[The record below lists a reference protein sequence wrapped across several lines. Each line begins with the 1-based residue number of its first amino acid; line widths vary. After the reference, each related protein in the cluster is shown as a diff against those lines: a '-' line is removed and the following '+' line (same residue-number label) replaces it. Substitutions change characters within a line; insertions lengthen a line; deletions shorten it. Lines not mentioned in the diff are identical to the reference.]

1 MPAISYQL
9 YSSRNWP
16 IEETVAMLEDL
27 GVEEVE
33 GFGPLYDD
41 PAATKALLD
50 AHGLKMTTGHFAL
63 DLVEGDPER
72 TLEIARILGVEAV
85 IVPWIA
91 PDLRPT
97 DKAGWQALAERV
109 AKAGE
114 PIRAAGLAYGWHNH
128 DFEFLPCDDGTL
140 GIEEIAAQPGI
151 GLELDLAWIHVAGED
166 PSEWIEKYAGKILA
180 VHIKDRAPAGEKED
194 EGGWADLGEGEV
206 DYTHII
212 LALGEAEVER
222 WVIEHDN
229 PSDHR
234 RFATRSFNAVSM
246 FV

>member
-91 PDLRPT
+91 PDLRPI
-97 DKAGWQALAERV
+97 DKAGWQALA
-109 AKAGE
+109 
-114 PIRAAGLAYGWHNH
+114 
-128 DFEFLPCDDGTL
+128 
-140 GIEEIAAQPGI
+140 
-151 GLELDLAWIHVAGED
+151 
-166 PSEWIEKYAGKILA
+166 
-180 VHIKDRAPAGEKED
+180 
-194 EGGWADLGEGEV
+194 
-206 DYTHII
+206 
-212 LALGEAEVER
+212 
-222 WVIEHDN
+222 
-229 PSDHR
+229 
-234 RFATRSFNAVSM
+234 
-246 FV
+246 